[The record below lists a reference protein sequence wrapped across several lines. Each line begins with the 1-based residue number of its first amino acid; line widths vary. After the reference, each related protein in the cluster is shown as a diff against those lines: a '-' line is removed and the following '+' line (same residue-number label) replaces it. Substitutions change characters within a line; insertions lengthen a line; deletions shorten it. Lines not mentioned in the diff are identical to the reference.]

1 MLQMPRAIHWV
12 MLTYL
17 CLAWGFSFLLIAVA
31 LASFGPLTLV
41 TLRLLTGAMMLYL
54 IMRWQGLS
62 LPRER
67 HWWAYFIALSIMGNL
82 IPFTLIS
89 WAELHISSGQAGLL
103 MALTPISTMILAH
116 FFLAHEQLTPRRFF
130 GVMAGFAGVT
140 VLIGG
145 DSIAAL
151 GGTGLW
157 AQLAVV
163 AATFSYAINGIYTK
177 RLPHLNGLVM
187 ATGSLM
193 VGSITLLPFCLV
205 LERPWL
211 LQTSPESWLAVASLG
226 LFSTGLA
233 TWVFFIVVSDCGP
246 SFLSLINYIIPAL
259 SFAAGALLLGEAVN
273 GWQFI
278 GLIAICIG
286 IAVSQP
292 RGPRQS
298 VQGVP

>member
-1 MLQMPRAIHWV
+1 MLQVPRAIHWV

-17 CLAWGFSFLLIAVA
+17 CMAWGFAFLLIAVA
-31 LASFGPLTLV
+31 LGSFPPLTLV

-67 HWWAYFIALSIMGNL
+67 RWWAYFVGLSILGNL
-82 IPFTLIS
+82 VPFTLIS

-116 FFLAHEQLTPRRFF
+116 FFLAHEQLTPRRFT
-130 GVMAGFAGVT
+130 GVVAGFAGVS

-145 DSIAAL
+145 DSIADL
-151 GGTGLW
+151 GGAGLW

-177 RLPHLNGLVM
+177 RLPQLNGLVM

-193 VGSITLLPFCLV
+193 VGTVILLPVCLV
-205 LERPWL
+205 LEQPWL
-211 LQTSPESWLAVASLG
+211 LQTSAESWLAALCLG

-273 GWQFI
+273 GWQFV
-278 GLIAICIG
+278 GLVAICIG

-292 RGPRQS
+292 RRPRQS
-298 VQGVP
+298 MQGAG